1 MNEDFEIELA
11 DSTRHLV
18 EVVRGVVEISSRMD
32 GCEHVVIAS
41 ALESAMAPVEERLRK
56 IDA

>member
-1 MNEDFEIELA
+1 MDVDIELA

-18 EVVRGVVEISSRMD
+18 EVARGVVEISSRLD

-41 ALESAMAPVEERLRK
+41 ALESAIVPVEDRLK
-56 IDA
+56 DIDA